1 MLSLQEF
8 QITDPSSNYS
18 LCEVTVTD
26 SGIIKQRRLPD
37 QLQNL
42 AERIGVASRY
52 YLKNNQSTETLV
64 PDELAGELMRES
76 QVQFLHLNAVEV
88 AVQLTLQDFAIFTQ
102 IESTEY
108 VDDLFQLRSKYG
120 TPHLSQFSEV
130 YGIDPLLLYAQ
141 RNWFFFF
148 HISLTVGES
157 RNVLG
162 RDGSLRGAQSD
173 AADAC
178 HQTVHQSG
186 PPM

>member
-1 MLSLQEF
+1 LEKCQFRELFAQETTAREVVMLSLQEF

-26 SGIIKQRRLPD
+26 SSIIKQRRLPD

-42 AERIGVASRY
+42 TERISVASRY
-52 YLKNNQSTETLV
+52 YLKNNHSTETLV
-64 PDELAGELMRES
+64 PDELAGELMLQS

-130 YGIDPLLLYAQ
+130 RHFDCAHTTSLSLSSSVFKRIF
-141 RNWFFFF
+141 WF
-148 HISLTVGES
+148 
-157 RNVLG
+157 
-162 RDGSLRGAQSD
+162 
-173 AADAC
+173 
-178 HQTVHQSG
+178 
-186 PPM
+186 

>member
-1 MLSLQEF
+1 LEKCQFRELFAQETTAREVVMLSLQEF

-26 SGIIKQRRLPD
+26 SSIIKQRRLPD
-37 QLQNL
+37 QFQNL
-42 AERIGVASRY
+42 TERISVASRY
-52 YLKNNQSTETLV
+52 YLKNNHSTETLV
-64 PDELAGELMRES
+64 PDELAGELMLQS

-130 YGIDPLLLYAQ
+130 SHFDLRFSLFI
-141 RNWFFFF
+141 RFFNSFFWF
-148 HISLTVGES
+148 
-157 RNVLG
+157 
-162 RDGSLRGAQSD
+162 
-173 AADAC
+173 
-178 HQTVHQSG
+178 
-186 PPM
+186 

>member
-1 MLSLQEF
+1 MLSLQVF

-26 SGIIKQRRLPD
+26 GGIIKQRRLPD

-52 YLKNNQSTETLV
+52 YLKNNHSTETLV
-64 PDELAGELMRES
+64 PDELAGELMLQS

-130 YGIDPLLLYAQ
+130 SCLHDVLY
-141 RNWFFFF
+141 RPFFRSNQVFY
-148 HISLTVGES
+148 
-157 RNVLG
+157 
-162 RDGSLRGAQSD
+162 
-173 AADAC
+173 
-178 HQTVHQSG
+178 VHF
-186 PPM
+186 

>member
-130 YGIDPLLLYAQ
+130 GYTSIFILDRFLIDY
-141 RNWFFFF
+141 
-148 HISLTVGES
+148 
-157 RNVLG
+157 
-162 RDGSLRGAQSD
+162 
-173 AADAC
+173 
-178 HQTVHQSG
+178 
-186 PPM
+186 